1 MRIAFGDMSLAESMR
16 SVDLFARHV
25 MPELATA
32 APAA

>member
-1 MRIAFGDMSLAESMR
+1 MAVDESLR

-32 APAA
+32 PASVA